1 MTGLMSKPEL
11 DALRA
16 RKFRSSRTVGAL
28 MLREMT
34 TTYGRTPGGYL
45 WALLEPVGAVAMIT
59 LVLGV
64 GLRLRAPSL
73 GTSFVLFYATGI
85 LTYLMYHRVQ
95 VKVAKSL
102 TFSRPLLFYPGVTF
116 VDTIVARFFL
126 NGLTQCM
133 AFGLVIAG
141 ILMFFDTRAVLDVP
155 PILTGIAMSLSLALG
170 IGSLNAFLMPRF
182 PLWESVW
189 SILTAPLFLISTIF
203 YTYEDL
209 PDLGQAIL
217 WYNPIVHAVGVM
229 RQGFYPSYDATWASP
244 LYVFGL
250 SMICLFLGI
259 VFLGRYHRDIIN
271 QDF

>member
-1 MTGLMSKPEL
+1 MSKSEL

-16 RKFRSSRTVGAL
+16 RKFRSARTIGAL
-28 MLREMT
+28 ILREMT

-45 WALLEPVGAVAMIT
+45 WALLEPIGAVAMIT
-59 LVLGV
+59 LVLGT
-64 GLRLRAPSL
+64 GLRLRSPSL
-73 GTSFVLFYATGI
+73 GTSFVLFYATGM

-102 TFSRPLLFYPGVTF
+102 TFSRPLLFYPGVTY
-116 VDTIVARFFL
+116 VDTIIARFFL

-141 ILMFFDTRAVLDVP
+141 ILTIFDTRAVLDVP
-155 PILTGIAMSLSLALG
+155 PILTAMAMSLSLALG
-170 IGSLNAFLMPRF
+170 IGSFNAFLMPRF

-189 SILTAPLFLISTIF
+189 SILTAPLFLISGIF

-209 PDLGQAIL
+209 PDLGQTIL
-217 WYNPIVHAVGVM
+217 WYNPIIHAVAVM
-229 RQGFYPSYDATWASP
+229 RRGFYPSYDATWASP
-244 LYVFGL
+244 LYVFAL